1 MDRGAWQATVP
12 VVARVGYD
20 SATKPQLPHI
30 ALEPYN
36 IPVRET
42 SLYRYSNSKDKRQRH
57 PGGHSWVDIQTE
69 LESDLY
75 PVPRWPCHNA
85 SLWN

>member
-12 VVARVGYD
+12 VVARVGHD
-20 SATKPQLPHI
+20 SATKPRPPHI
-30 ALEPYN
+30 VFEPYN
-36 IPVRET
+36 TRET
-42 SLYRYSNSKDKRQRH
+42 SLHHYSNSKDKRQRH

-69 LESDLY
+69 LESDLH
-75 PVPRWPCHNA
+75 PVPRYCSHSA